1 MPLSN
6 YLCENIYK
14 MLFGDFWPIWLGGA
28 ILGIINILMFLYL
41 IPIAGIYPAIAEWG
55 IWTYRLAGLEIEPP
69 WGTLEPLHL
78 SMKSVIS
85 FGLILGAF
93 IGALLSREFR
103 IRKATIGA
111 YLQSFAGGVLMAIG
125 SFWAGSCI
133 MGGFFSSIMA
143 LSLSGFYMMVGL
155 IAGGYIGGKVTI
167 WQMSN
172 NPAHIDKSI
181 AHGLREENSR
191 VPLPKIGFFV
201 TIILLV
207 IALTYFLNGKNHF
220 GVMALFGAA
229 FGLVVQRSDFGCSTA
244 FREILTTKNNA
255 KMRGLLIS
263 LIVGVIGFF
272 IIKASALK
280 PTFVSVGPAGWHG
293 VLGGVIFGFGMVIA
307 DG

>member
-1 MPLSN
+1 MTIS
-6 YLCENIYK
+6 IYRK
-14 MLFGDFWPIWLGGA
+14 LFGKTWPIWLGGV

-41 IPIAGIYPAIAEWG
+41 IPISGIYPAIAEWG
-55 IWTYRLAGLEIEPP
+55 IWTYRLVGLEIEPP

-78 SMKSVIS
+78 SMKSVIT
-85 FGLILGAF
+85 FGLMFGAL
-93 IGALLSREFR
+93 IGALFSKEFM
-103 IRKATIGA
+103 IRKATMGA
-111 YLQSFAGGVLMAIG
+111 YLQSFTGGVLMAIG
-125 SFWAGSCI
+125 SFLVGSCI
-133 MGGFFSSIMA
+133 IGGFYSSIMA

-155 IAGGYIGGKVTI
+155 ILGSYIGGKVTI
-167 WQMSN
+167 WQKSKKAKNSVSDIETVHGDFDGKNSN
-172 NPAHIDKSI
+172 SH
-181 AHGLREENSR
+181 
-191 VPLPKIGFFV
+191 LPKIGFFV

-207 IALTYFLNGKNHF
+207 IALAYFLNGKNHF

-229 FGLVVQRSDFGCSTA
+229 FGLVVQRSDFGFSTA

-293 VLGGVIFGFGMVIA
+293 VLGGAIFGFGMVIA